1 MPFPTGRAVA
11 WIIGLVVGCALALPA
26 IAAVTA
32 GCGAPASQ
40 DSKAPVSPA
49 ADHPA
54 EPGTAGQSNAACA
67 VSVETPTGATLALE
81 VAADPVSRTRGLG
94 GRDGLAAGTAM
105 ALAFPQP
112 VTVAIWMKDMRFD
125 LDVVWVRGDRVVDL
139 YEEMPAPEPG
149 TPDKELPVYVGQAP
163 ADVVLELA
171 GGTARALGLEPGAR
185 VRWRPASP
193 AQVCA
198 PR

>member
-1 MPFPTGRAVA
+1 
-11 WIIGLVVGCALALPA
+11 
-26 IAAVTA
+26 
-32 GCGAPASQ
+32 
-40 DSKAPVSPA
+40 
-49 ADHPA
+49 
-54 EPGTAGQSNAACA
+54 
-67 VSVETPTGATLALE
+67 TPTGATLALE

-94 GRDGLAAGTAM
+94 GRDGLAAGTVM

-149 TPDKELPVYVGQAP
+149 TPDNELPVYVGQAP

-171 GGTARALGLEPGAR
+171 GGTARALRLTVVSTRAVDRSASVEAR
-185 VRWRPASP
+185 KRRGSWRTSLVEAAKERS
-193 AQVCA
+193 
-198 PR
+198 